1 MSMTKD
7 LQPELSYIAFDK
19 QLHAD
24 ILDKLI
30 KRKQAGLQARADR
43 VQKWDEA
50 EKIFSAYV
58 PEGELDAQRRALRT
72 NTGQPVYTTVTI
84 PYAYATL
91 MTAHTYFSSV
101 FLSRTP
107 VYQVQGVGA
116 EGTDSENAMEALLA
130 YQLQNG
136 NNLAPL
142 YLWMMDHAKY
152 GEGYMCQYWD
162 VDSNLIPISSYEPK
176 RFMGFPIPNTK
187 QKVVEFQ
194 EIINYEGARFFNIR
208 PQDFFHDP
216 AVTPSRLQEGSFA
229 GWTRFVSMNTVMKK
243 ERMGYYYNV
252 DHIPARHAA
261 FRQSVSQAAQL
272 PSQTN
277 SMIMHGSDDIR
288 GMELTEMVVELSPK
302 DWGLPGAERRENYEK
317 WVFSIAND
325 EVILAAQPLGMFH
338 NEYPVDV
345 LEYEMEAYNIAKR
358 GMLEMLKPLND
369 TLEWLINSH
378 FYNVRKSL
386 NNEWIYDPSILMAR
400 DVERPG
406 PGKLIRVRPD
416 KYGTDIRAA
425 FYQIQTQDVT
435 QGNIRD
441 AQMIIEM
448 MQRLTGVNDAVMG
461 VLGNNRRTATE
472 VRTSS
477 SFAVNRLKT
486 MCEYMSAVGFA
497 PHARRL
503 MQMSQQEL
511 NGSRILRR
519 IAPEA
524 TMQINVTPESIAG
537 NFNYVP
543 VDGTLPIDRMAQA
556 AMMNNIMTSAARIPP
571 IMQRLD
577 FYKIFAFTAKN
588 LMGVRNF
595 DSFQIQQPAVQ
606 VAPTEGVMQGAQ
618 AGNMIPVPGVENGA

>member
-1 MSMTKD
+1 MSIAKD
-7 LQPELSYIAFDK
+7 LQPELTYIDFESK
-19 QLHAD
+19 IHED
-24 ILDKLI
+24 ILDKLR
-30 KRKQAGLQARADR
+30 KRKQAGQQARSDR
-43 VQKWDEA
+43 VTKWDEA

-58 PEGELDAQRRALRT
+58 PEGELDAQRRNLRT
-72 NTGQPVYTTVTI
+72 NTGMPAYTTVTI

-101 FLSRTP
+101 FLSRAP

-116 EGTDSENAMEALLA
+116 EGADSEQAMEALLA
-130 YQLQNG
+130 YQLANG

-142 YLWMMDHAKY
+142 YLWMLDHAKY

-162 VDSNLIPISSYEPK
+162 VDANLIPVSSYEPK
-176 RFMGFPIPNTK
+176 RFMGFPIPGT
-187 QKVVEFQ
+187 QKKVTGFQ
-194 EIINYEGARFFNIR
+194 EIVNYEGARFFNIR
-208 PQDFFHDP
+208 PQDFFCDP
-216 AVTPSRLQEGSFA
+216 AVTPARLQEGSFA
-229 GWTRFVSMNTVMKK
+229 GWVRFVSMNTITKK

-252 DHIPARHAA
+252 NHIPARHATS
-261 FRQSVSQAAQL
+261 RQSVSQAANI
-272 PSQTN
+272 PSQT
-277 SMIMHGSDDIR
+277 SMINYGNDDIR
-288 GMELTEMVVELSPK
+288 GCELTEIIVELSPK
-302 DWGLPGAERRENYEK
+302 DWKIPGCSSREHFEK
-317 WVFSIAND
+317 WVFTVAND
-325 EVILAAQPLGMFH
+325 EVIIAAQPLGMFH
-338 NEYPVDV
+338 NEYPIDV
-345 LEYEMEAYNIAKR
+345 LEYELEAYNVAKR

-369 TLEWLINSH
+369 TLEWLINTH

-386 NNEWIYDPSILMAR
+386 NNEWIYDPSVLLSK

-416 KYGTDIRAA
+416 KYGTDVRAA

-441 AQMIIEM
+441 AQMVIEM

-503 MQMSQQEL
+503 MQMSQQNLER
-511 NGSRILRR
+511 SMILRR

-524 TMQINVTPESIAG
+524 TVNVNVTPESIAG

-543 VDGTLPIDRMAQA
+543 VDGTLPVDRMAQA
-556 AMMNNIMTSAARIPP
+556 AMMNNIMTSAARIPQ
-571 IMQRLD
+571 IGQRLD

-595 DSFQIQQPAVQ
+595 DSFQIQQNPLQ
-606 VAPTEGVMQGAQ
+606 VAPTEQTMKQVD
-618 AGNMIPVPGVENGA
+618 AGNMVPVPGVDSGV